1 MLLRVLSLALS
12 YALAGLIVAGSA
24 TPAAADDP
32 DALVSIRITAMSPS
46 LPSPTD
52 TITLTGVV
60 TNTSKEPID
69 RPRVYLWRNQA
80 PITDQEG
87 FRTALDSAPTDP
99 LGARVTADVQNRFHL
114 WTEADP
120 TLDPGESAKFSVSA
134 TPEQLDLPDA
144 DGVYLVGVH
153 VLDGTDRAPAIGRA
167 RLFVPI
173 LNEPPEQV
181 LPISSVVVLNSRP
194 GRLQDRV
201 FIDDH
206 LADEVGPGGRLTQL
220 LAAAQNPDTT
230 FAVDPSLIE
239 ELTAMRSGYQV
250 RDADG
255 NLTAGIG
262 TERAA
267 AWLQGFE
274 QLLDSN
280 PGFRLQYGTPDLA
293 ALVRSDRAE
302 LLDQVKDAG
311 AAVPETSALPLLV
324 WPGDGAADAATLR
337 AAADLDPA
345 GILLSDAT
353 TGSSAPLLR
362 DGDGPPIINYQG
374 SDSAGGPGP
383 DPSNTAVHQ
392 RQRTLAETWI
402 EASTASPKDLTGR
415 VRLITTPTEAGTDRQ
430 LAAPWLRS
438 VPLPDLLR
446 QQPARLA
453 DKPDYPKA
461 AQRAELP
468 AKGLRAVDDLADSYQ
483 TYAELLLDP
492 AQAKKDADAAVAKA
506 VSATWR
512 GDDGWT
518 DLVTDRLDQV
528 DRVIGDAV
536 KIGLVSRFTTT
547 GQSDISFP
555 ITVTNTLPGPE
566 QPGDQNSIRVGIT
579 FTSAQSQRLTVK
591 PLDPVVIRAN
601 PERNASVTRNTQ
613 IEARA
618 NGPVEVTAQL
628 VTASGRPVGKPA
640 TVQVTVTQAGTVG
653 WVIAIAAGIVLIG
666 TTVFRIQQVARER
679 AQEREDDD
687 TVERAAVAG
696 DPAEQT
702 AAAVGASRTDPA
714 RTPAAQPRP
723 ARPAT
728 SPSDAARADPGRLD
742 PTQSDLSR
750 PDPTQSDPGRPG
762 PAQGRPGAG
771 TPDGPR
777 RARP

>member
-1 MLLRVLSLALS
+1 MLSFALS
-12 YALAGLIVAGSA
+12 YALAGLIIIVGTA

-32 DALVSIRITAMSPS
+32 DAPVSIRITAMSPS
-46 LPSPTD
+46 LPTPTD

-60 TNTSKEPID
+60 TNTGKKPID
-69 RPRVYLWRNQA
+69 RPRVYFWRNQA

-87 FRTALDSAPTDP
+87 FGTALDSAPTDP

-120 TLDPGESAKFSVSA
+120 TLDPGESAKFTVSA
-134 TPEQLDLPDA
+134 TPEQLDLPDTA
-144 DGVYLVGVH
+144 GIYLIGVH

-167 RLFVPI
+167 RLFAPI
-173 LNEPPEQV
+173 LNEPPDQV

-194 GRLQDRV
+194 GRLQDRI
-201 FIDDH
+201 FTDDH

-220 LAAAQNPDTT
+220 LAAAQNPGTT

-239 ELTAMRSGYQV
+239 ELTAMRAGYQV

-267 AWLQGFE
+267 AWLQGFQ
-274 QLLDSN
+274 QLLDRN
-280 PGFRLQYGTPDLA
+280 PGYRLLYGTPDLA
-293 ALVRSDRAE
+293 ALVRSDRTE
-302 LLDQVKDAG
+302 LLDRVKAAG
-311 AAVPETSALPLLV
+311 AAIPETSALPLLV

-337 AAADLDPA
+337 AAAELDPA
-345 GILLSDAT
+345 GILLSDGT

-374 SDSAGGPGP
+374 SGSAGGPGP

-402 EASTASPKDLTGR
+402 EASGAGGDLGGR
-415 VRLITTPTEAGTDRQ
+415 VRLITTPAEAGSVRQ
-430 LAAPWLRS
+430 LTAPWLRS
-438 VPLPDLLR
+438 VPLPDLFR
-446 QQPARLA
+446 QRPERLA
-453 DKPDYPKA
+453 DKLAYPKA

-468 AKGLRAVDDLADSYQ
+468 ARGLREVDDLADSYQ

-518 DLVTDRLDQV
+518 GLVESRLDQV

-536 KIGLVSRFTTT
+536 KIGLVQRFTTT
-547 GQSDISFP
+547 GQNDISFP

-591 PLDPVVIRAN
+591 PIDPIVIRAN

-628 VTASGRPVGKPA
+628 VTATGRPVGKPA
-640 TVQVTVTQAGTVG
+640 RVEVTVTQAGTVG

-687 TVERAAVAG
+687 TVERAAVPVEPV
-696 DPAEQT
+696 DPA
-702 AAAVGASRTDPA
+702 APPPA
-714 RTPAAQPRP
+714 G
-723 ARPAT
+723 
-728 SPSDAARADPGRLD
+728 SV
-742 PTQSDLSR
+742 
-750 PDPTQSDPGRPG
+750 
-762 PAQGRPGAG
+762 
-771 TPDGPR
+771 DGPR